1 MVKRG
6 ILTVTESNKP
16 VNRLKVYFMGTGD
29 IAISVLETL
38 KNDPKIDLIG
48 VCTQPDRVKGRK
60 KIATPSPLG
69 AAAETICPELTIDK
83 PATVN
88 TPEYLEYLQ
97 SLAPDFLVV
106 IAFGQILRQPLLDLP
121 KYHCI
126 NIHASI
132 LPKYRGASPI
142 NAAILNGDVETGVSI
157 MKMEAGLDSG
167 PVNVIHKIAISDDDT
182 YTPLQN
188 KLAVL
193 GANNIVNALLDIAD
207 GGTFTEQNEDE
218 VTHVGKISKN
228 DGLADWTLPA
238 EQLER
243 ISRAYNPWPNL
254 FFRLKAGKRE
264 RKISVIKAT
273 VVENQTSKAPGEYI
287 QADKEAWVIAC
298 GEKALR
304 LDRII
309 PDGSKEMSGPDFLRG
324 IQL

>member
-29 IAISVLETL
+29 IAISVLESL
-38 KNDPKIDLIG
+38 KNDSKIDLIG

-69 AAAETICPELTIDK
+69 AAAETICPDLTIDK

-88 TPEYLEYLQ
+88 TPEYLEQLQ
-97 SLAPDFLVV
+97 NLEPDFLVV

-121 KYHCI
+121 KYQCI

-142 NAAILNGDVETGVSI
+142 NAAILNGDAETGVSI

-182 YTPLQN
+182 YATLQD
-188 KLAVL
+188 KLAKL
-193 GANNIVNALLDIAD
+193 GADNIVDALIDIAD

-273 VVENQTSKAPGEYI
+273 VVENQTSKTPGEYI
-287 QADKEAWVIAC
+287 QADKEAWIIAC

-309 PDGSKEMSGPDFLRG
+309 PDGSKEMSGSDFLRG

>member
-1 MVKRG
+1 
-6 ILTVTESNKP
+6 
-16 VNRLKVYFMGTGD
+16 MGTGD

-38 KNDPKIDLIG
+38 NNDSRIDLVG

-69 AAAETICPELTIDK
+69 AAAEKICPELTIDK

-97 SLAPDFLVV
+97 ALAPDFLVV

-121 KYHCI
+121 KYECI

-142 NAAILNGDVETGVSI
+142 NAAILNGDAETGVSI

-167 PVNVIHKIAISDDDT
+167 PVNVIHKVAIEADDT
-182 YTPLQN
+182 YATLQD
-188 KLAVL
+188 KLSAL
-193 GANNIVNALLDIAD
+193 GADRIVDALVDISN
-207 GGTFTEQNEDE
+207 GGTFTQQNEAE

-228 DGLADWTLPA
+228 DGLADWSLPA

-287 QADKEAWVIAC
+287 QADKEAWIIAC